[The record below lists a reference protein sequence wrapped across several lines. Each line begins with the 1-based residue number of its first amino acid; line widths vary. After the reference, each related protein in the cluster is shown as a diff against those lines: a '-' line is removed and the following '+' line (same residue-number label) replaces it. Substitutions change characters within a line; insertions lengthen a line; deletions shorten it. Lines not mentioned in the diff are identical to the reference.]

1 MRAILRQIFHY
12 NFLITELGIALLEG
26 GNQDIQQ
33 TLFTALHSGDT
44 SQNFFKVFHEK
55 MSEAQMEI
63 KSSVTVNTS
72 DIAAKANEEK
82 DLSNKEL
89 DKALKKRN
97 AKPANGVILTEH
109 LKEELDDALTS
120 TQQVIIHG
128 RFCTLDGVLFHA
140 KVEFY
145 VAKNDE
151 FQLFVYISIM
161 KFSC

>member
-1 MRAILRQIFHY
+1 M
-12 NFLITELGIALLEG
+12 GIALLEG

-120 TQQVIIHG
+120 TQQVKNSLSFLYTRW
-128 RFCTLDGVLFHA
+128 RFILCKSCLYTFFNN
-140 KVEFY
+140 EFSP
-145 VAKNDE
+145 
-151 FQLFVYISIM
+151 FVYIGY
-161 KFSC
+161 KVGFLYTFH

>member
-1 MRAILRQIFHY
+1 MDDAMPIS
-12 NFLITELGIALLEG
+12 FLIQRAL
-26 GNQDIQQ
+26 QWYIICFRI
-33 TLFTALHSGDT
+33 LFGRCLK
-44 SQNFFKVFHEK
+44 NFFKVFHEK

-120 TQQVIIHG
+120 TQQV
-128 RFCTLDGVLFHA
+128 
-140 KVEFY
+140 
-145 VAKNDE
+145 KNS
-151 FQLFVYISIM
+151 LS
-161 KFSC
+161 FSTKALKN

>member
-1 MRAILRQIFHY
+1 MAISEITF
-12 NFLITELGIALLEG
+12 FITELGIALLEG

-33 TLFTALHSGDT
+33 TLFTALQSGDT

-120 TQQVIIHG
+120 TQQVKNSLLFLYTRW
-128 RFCTLDGVLFHA
+128 RFILCKSRV
-140 KVEFY
+140 
-145 VAKNDE
+145 
-151 FQLFVYISIM
+151 
-161 KFSC
+161 

>member
-1 MRAILRQIFHY
+1 MRAILRLIFHY
-12 NFLITELGIALLEG
+12 NFLFTELGIALLEG

-120 TQQVIIHG
+120 TQQVMLKI
-128 RFCTLDGVLFHA
+128 R
-140 KVEFY
+140 
-145 VAKNDE
+145 
-151 FQLFVYISIM
+151 
-161 KFSC
+161 

>member
-1 MRAILRQIFHY
+1 MRALLWQIFNY
-12 NFLITELGIALLEG
+12 ILFIELGIALLEG

-120 TQQVIIHG
+120 TQQV
-128 RFCTLDGVLFHA
+128 TLTILYTRWRQ
-140 KVEFY
+140 KMT
-145 VAKNDE
+145 N
-151 FQLFVYISIM
+151 
-161 KFSC
+161 FSCLFTYSS

>member
-1 MRAILRQIFHY
+1 MKIKNY
-12 NFLITELGIALLEG
+12 NSARHLAANFYLFFITELGIALLEG

-120 TQQVIIHG
+120 TQQVNNSLSFLYTRWSFILCKS
-128 RFCTLDGVLFHA
+128 RVFRA
-140 KVEFY
+140 QK
-145 VAKNDE
+145 
-151 FQLFVYISIM
+151 
-161 KFSC
+161 